1 VLVVGSTEHRG
12 YRHLIIRKPNGAKIL
27 LPEWMTTA
35 EAGAIQ
41 TVAIP
46 RLSINK
52 LLELRAFLDRL
63 MTSSEDQPS
72 GGVND
77 ETLETTRTRSV
88 QDTAV
93 KQLDATSTKTSIR
106 AAQNATQRGDAGRRC
121 GKSKHR
127 SSGGKR

>member
-1 VLVVGSTEHRG
+1 
-12 YRHLIIRKPNGAKIL
+12 
-27 LPEWMTTA
+27 MTTA

-41 TVAIP
+41 TVTIP

-63 MTSSEDQPS
+63 MPSSEDQPS

-106 AAQNATQRGDAGRRC
+106 AAQNATQRSDACRRR

-127 SSGGKR
+127 SSGVKR